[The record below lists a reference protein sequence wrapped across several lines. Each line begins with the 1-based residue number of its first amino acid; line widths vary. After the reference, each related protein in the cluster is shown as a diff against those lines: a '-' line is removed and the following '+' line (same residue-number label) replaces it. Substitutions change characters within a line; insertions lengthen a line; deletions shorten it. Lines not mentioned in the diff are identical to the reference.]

1 MRRVDPPLTA
11 AACWAVL
18 GAWAV
23 LAEWP
28 VAARTALGLPL
39 VALLPG
45 YALSR
50 IVFGLRLKADQ
61 RLVVSLALS
70 LALDALGGI
79 GLSVSPWGMT
89 SRSWAI
95 GLSATTVLLAV
106 VAAAAGPL
114 VRRREMRWH
123 PSRPAAFTALAALV
137 CACVVTAAIAASRL
151 PSDPPPWASGY
162 TLLWLLPKA
171 SGQVEVGLQSGEFS
185 PTSYRVVLTIRNER
199 TLRWTT
205 GTIPPAGT
213 WARLTRA
220 SRATR
225 IDAYLYRSSDGD
237 QRPYRHVYLNPVNAG

>member
-11 AACWAVL
+11 AACWAVV

-61 RLVVSLALS
+61 RLVVSLASQPRSGCTGRHRLECQ
-70 LALDALGGI
+70 
-79 GLSVSPWGMT
+79 SVGDD

-106 VAAAAGPL
+106 VAAPPVRWFAAGRCVGTPRGRRHSPRWPL
-114 VRRREMRWH
+114 C
-123 PSRPAAFTALAALV
+123 
-137 CACVVTAAIAASRL
+137 CAHAS
-151 PSDPPPWASGY
+151 
-162 TLLWLLPKA
+162 
-171 SGQVEVGLQSGEFS
+171 
-185 PTSYRVVLTIRNER
+185 
-199 TLRWTT
+199 
-205 GTIPPAGT
+205 
-213 WARLTRA
+213 
-220 SRATR
+220 
-225 IDAYLYRSSDGD
+225 
-237 QRPYRHVYLNPVNAG
+237 

>member
-1 MRRVDPPLTA
+1 MRRLDPPLTA
-11 AACWAVL
+11 AACWAVV

-50 IVFGLRLKADQ
+50 IVFGVRLRADQ
-61 RLVVSLALS
+61 RLLVSLALS
-70 LALDALGGI
+70 LALAALGGI
-79 GLSVSPWGMT
+79 GLSLSPWGMT
-89 SRSWAI
+89 PRSWAI
-95 GLSATTVLLAV
+95 GLSASTVLLAL
-106 VAAAAGPL
+106 VATSVGSSL
-114 VRRREMRWH
+114 RRPEMRWH
-123 PSRPAAFTALAALV
+123 PSRAAAFTTLAALL
-137 CACVVTAAIAASRL
+137 CACVVTAAVAASRL

-171 SGQVEVGLQSGEFS
+171 SGHVEVGLQSGEFS
-185 PTSYRVVLTIRNER
+185 PTSYRVVLKIRNER
-199 TLRWTT
+199 TVQWTT

-225 IDAYLYRSSDGD
+225 IDAYLYRSSEGA
-237 QRPYRHVYLNPVNAG
+237 QQPYRHVYLNPVNAG